1 MKTRLIVLV
10 TLFMML
16 ICGSAFAD
24 VSGGSIT
31 RLRNTSDG
39 QKIVIFT
46 QEGYSVAS
54 VVEFVANKPMEERNV
69 IEAINGFLTQPGRV
83 RILDEHTHSADN
95 YIDIEYTHLTEEAAN
110 RWLSN
115 KGQFGA
121 VQVGSITKMRNT
133 SDGQKIVIFT
143 QEGYSVASV
152 VEFVANKP
160 MEERNVI
167 EAINGFLTQPGRV
180 RILDEHT
187 HSADNYIDIEYTH
200 LTEEAANR
208 WLSNKGQFGAVQ
220 VGSITKMR
228 NTRDGLKMVIFT
240 QEGYSVASVLE
251 FVADKPMEASNAIE
265 AVNGFLTDTGKVRI
279 LDEYT
284 HSADNYIDI
293 EAAYL
298 SEETANRWLANGGR
312 F

>member
-16 ICGSAFAD
+16 FCGSAFAD

-69 IEAINGFLTQPGRV
+69 IEAINGYLTQPGRV

-133 SDGQKIVIFT
+133 SDG
-143 QEGYSVASV
+143 
-152 VEFVANKP
+152 P
-160 MEERNVI
+160 
-167 EAINGFLTQPGRV
+167 
-180 RILDEHT
+180 
-187 HSADNYIDIEYTH
+187 
-200 LTEEAANR
+200 
-208 WLSNKGQFGAVQ
+208 
-220 VGSITKMR
+220 
-228 NTRDGLKMVIFT
+228 
-240 QEGYSVASVLE
+240 VASVLE

>member
-16 ICGSAFAD
+16 FCGSAFAD

-69 IEAINGFLTQPGRV
+69 IEAING
-83 RILDEHTHSADN
+83 
-95 YIDIEYTHLTEEAAN
+95 Y
-110 RWLSN
+110 
-115 KGQFGA
+115 
-121 VQVGSITKMRNT
+121 
-133 SDGQKIVIFT
+133 
-143 QEGYSVASV
+143 
-152 VEFVANKP
+152 
-160 MEERNVI
+160 
-167 EAINGFLTQPGRV
+167 LTQPGRV

-298 SEETANRWLANGGR
+298 SEETANRWLANGGS

>member
-16 ICGSAFAD
+16 FCGSAFAD

-83 RILDEHTHSADN
+83 RILDEHTHSADS
-95 YIDIEYTHLTEEAAN
+95 YIDIEYTHLTEETAN

-121 VQVGSITKMRNT
+121 M
-133 SDGQKIVIFT
+133 
-143 QEGYSVASV
+143 
-152 VEFVANKP
+152 
-160 MEERNVI
+160 
-167 EAINGFLTQPGRV
+167 
-180 RILDEHT
+180 
-187 HSADNYIDIEYTH
+187 
-200 LTEEAANR
+200 
-208 WLSNKGQFGAVQ
+208 Q

-251 FVADKPMEASNAIE
+251 FVANKPMEASNAIE

-279 LDEYT
+279 LDEHT

-293 EAAYL
+293 EAVYL

>member
-16 ICGSAFAD
+16 FCGSAFAD

-95 YIDIEYTHLTEEAAN
+95 YIDIEYTHLTEEAA
-110 RWLSN
+110 
-115 KGQFGA
+115 
-121 VQVGSITKMRNT
+121 
-133 SDGQKIVIFT
+133 
-143 QEGYSVASV
+143 
-152 VEFVANKP
+152 
-160 MEERNVI
+160 
-167 EAINGFLTQPGRV
+167 
-180 RILDEHT
+180 
-187 HSADNYIDIEYTH
+187 
-200 LTEEAANR
+200 
-208 WLSNKGQFGAVQ
+208 
-220 VGSITKMR
+220 
-228 NTRDGLKMVIFT
+228 KMVIFT

-251 FVADKPMEASNAIE
+251 FVANKPMEASNAIE
-265 AVNGFLTDTGKVRI
+265 AVNGFLTDLGKVRI

-284 HSADNYIDI
+284 HSADNYIEI

-298 SEETANRWLANGGR
+298 SEETANRWLAKGGR

>member
-16 ICGSAFAD
+16 FCGSAFAD

-31 RLRNTSDG
+31 RLRNTNDG
-39 QKIVIFT
+39 QKIDRKTDEDGTGAPVRVDVGGQRMI
-46 QEGYSVAS
+46 ES
-54 VVEFVANKPMEERNV
+54 KV
-69 IEAINGFLTQPGRV
+69 IEAINGYLTQPGRV

-133 SDGQKIVIFT
+133 
-143 QEGYSVASV
+143 
-152 VEFVANKP
+152 N
-160 MEERNVI
+160 
-167 EAINGFLTQPGRV
+167 
-180 RILDEHT
+180 
-187 HSADNYIDIEYTH
+187 
-200 LTEEAANR
+200 
-208 WLSNKGQFGAVQ
+208 
-220 VGSITKMR
+220 
-228 NTRDGLKMVIFT
+228 DGLKMVIFT

-251 FVADKPMEASNAIE
+251 FVANKPMEASNAIE
-265 AVNGFLTDTGKVRI
+265 AVNGFLTDLGKVRI

-284 HSADNYIDI
+284 HSADNYIEI

-298 SEETANRWLANGGR
+298 SEETANRWLAKGGR

>member
-16 ICGSAFAD
+16 FCGSAFAD

-69 IEAINGFLTQPGRV
+69 IEAINGYLTQPGRV
-83 RILDEHTHSADN
+83 RILDEH
-95 YIDIEYTHLTEEAAN
+95 
-110 RWLSN
+110 
-115 KGQFGA
+115 
-121 VQVGSITKMRNT
+121 
-133 SDGQKIVIFT
+133 
-143 QEGYSVASV
+143 
-152 VEFVANKP
+152 
-160 MEERNVI
+160 
-167 EAINGFLTQPGRV
+167 
-180 RILDEHT
+180 
-187 HSADNYIDIEYTH
+187 
-200 LTEEAANR
+200 
-208 WLSNKGQFGAVQ
+208 
-220 VGSITKMR
+220 
-228 NTRDGLKMVIFT
+228 
-240 QEGYSVASVLE
+240 
-251 FVADKPMEASNAIE
+251 
-265 AVNGFLTDTGKVRI
+265 
-279 LDEYT
+279 T